1 MLKILLRKCRVSRN
15 NIQLLN
21 IPYQGKLLQA
31 NFLSG
36 KIFIGGNFQHLVKTS
51 SLFPNEVFPNKVL
64 YRIYLMT
71 KASMKLLM
79 NPMTKLNKANKNCQ
93 KAPNL
98 NQISEMDQP

>member
-15 NIQLLN
+15 NIQFLN

-51 SLFPNEVFPNKVL
+51 SLFPNEVFHNKVL

>member
-15 NIQLLN
+15 NIQFLN

-79 NPMTKLNKANKNCQ
+79 NPMAKLNKANKKCQ